1 MSRYHVSQL
10 KHLGAGSLV
19 EDLQALRTQFDSN
32 TTGATLVGIFTGLF
46 GLASDECLL
55 ITKQAT
61 LTSDTLMQG
70 FEVVQAHHFSAT
82 VRPTQTQSFDQAGL
96 YVFRF
101 WTLPGNQVDQL
112 IALSERAWETFEG
125 DFDTEVKALFR
136 QSTPA
141 LQETALLITWY
152 KNFAAWEA
160 SRQPDPAAA
169 DFFRQRQSLIDQAF
183 PIATRRLS

>member
-1 MSRYHVSQL
+1 MSHYQVRQL
-10 KHLGAGSLV
+10 KHLGARSLV
-19 EDLQALRTQFDSN
+19 EDLQALRSQFDSN
-32 TTGATLVGIFTGLF
+32 TTGGALIGIFTGLF

-55 ITKQAT
+55 VTEQAT
-61 LTSDTLMQG
+61 LTPETPMQD
-70 FEVVQAHHFSAT
+70 FEVVRAHRFSAT

-141 LQETALLITWY
+141 LNETALLITWY

-169 DFFRQRQSLIDQAF
+169 DFFRQRQALIDQAF